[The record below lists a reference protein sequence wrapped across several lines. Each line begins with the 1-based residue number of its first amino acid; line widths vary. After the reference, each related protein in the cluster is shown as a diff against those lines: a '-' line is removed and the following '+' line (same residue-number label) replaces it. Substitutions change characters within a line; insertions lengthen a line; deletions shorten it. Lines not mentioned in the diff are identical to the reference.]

1 MEKDDV
7 VYLYNGMPHSHKK
20 EWNTTICS
28 NLDGLGNCHIKWSK
42 SDLERQISYNIAYM
56 WTLKIDTS
64 EHKLQNRNRL
74 TNMGNKHMV
83 TKGKRGRDKLGV

>member
-1 MEKDDV
+1 
-7 VYLYNGMPHSHKK
+7 
-20 EWNTTICS
+20 
-28 NLDGLGNCHIKWSK
+28 
-42 SDLERQISYNIAYM
+42 M